1 MLLAYNWKQKKRKN
15 RHVAYFLSLQNYK
28 AKTSFKSTIKIMSHN
43 VTTETKK
50 NRNTL
55 KGILYRN
62 L

>member
-50 NRNTL
+50 KTQYFEGNFV
-55 KGILYRN
+55 
-62 L
+62 